1 MDQTLTFLAK
11 DDTRQLLEEL
21 CASKGIDYLTF
32 QELIEAEFKQM
43 GKQRKRG
50 LTLTFDEIL
59 GRIFEDDLK

>member
-11 DDTRQLLEEL
+11 DDTRELLEEL

-43 GKQRKRG
+43 GKQRKG
-50 LTLTFDEIL
+50 LDLTFDEIL

>member
-11 DDTRQLLEEL
+11 DDTRELLEEL

-32 QELIEAEFKQM
+32 QEHEAEFKQLQT
-43 GKQRKRG
+43 GREADPD
-50 LTLTFDEIL
+50 FDEIL